1 MLMLEKKEKLAVNFP
16 VNFVSEQCP
25 HMGMALVWVLA
36 APFQAI
42 KRFLIYWL
50 LRISVGN

>member
-16 VNFVSEQCP
+16 VNFVSKQCP

-42 KRFLIYWL
+42 EMISPL
-50 LRISVGN
+50 LVIENISR